1 MLNTKILWILS
12 ILFIASV
19 GMRFNI
25 SILSWIMFV
34 PLLLLIR
41 EVKTTKS
48 WFFILGLIQIAYF
61 LQISKIIT
69 DPMPIMMASLPSKR
83 VWTLYHVVGDIFPYM
98 LILFL
103 LFIGI
108 KFCLKKS

>member
-48 WFFILGLIQIAYF
+48 
-61 LQISKIIT
+61 
-69 DPMPIMMASLPSKR
+69 
-83 VWTLYHVVGDIFPYM
+83 
-98 LILFL
+98 
-103 LFIGI
+103 
-108 KFCLKKS
+108 